1 MPIDKEKQT
10 ISGTTHAVNI
20 AGQKGYIV
28 VNEDDEGRPYEVFI
42 KGFGKFG
49 SAIHGWADS
58 FAIML
63 SIGLHSGTTLE
74 QFAPILCQMKFEP
87 NGETNNPDIPECFSI
102 PDYVAQWLVERYGSE
117 ELNVQIENIRGKKVS
132 V

>member
-1 MPIDKEKQT
+1 MPIDKERQEITGITHTVT
-10 ISGTTHAVNI
+10 IG
-20 AGQKGYIV
+20 GQKGYIV

-63 SIGLHSGTTLE
+63 SIGLHSGTRME
-74 QFAPILCQMKFEP
+74 EFAPILCQMKFEP
-87 NGETNNPDIPECFSI
+87 NGETDNEDIPNCFSI
-102 PDYVAQWLVERYGSE
+102 PDYIAQWLVERYGSE
-117 ELNVQIENIRGKKVS
+117 ELNVRIENIRARRGVI
-132 V
+132 